1 MPMKALSTALLLFLI
16 APSPAVAQVPR
27 PDSAQGRTRTSRV
40 LGVYDDVGVVADAE
54 VIDLLSCRRSRD
66 STSAL
71 GGTATSCA
79 VAVTSSTGNVTLSWV
94 VALRDTAV
102 IRIRKI
108 GYADSSFAV
117 AVGPTDTAGVVVVLT
132 RLAQATLLPA
142 VTVVDSMQ
150 ARMYPLLRGFF
161 ERQRSGNGKFIG
173 PSLLRAMEERGIE
186 SVDVALSAIG
196 ANQRRAATLND
207 RRCLTAIYLDGQR
220 IPFDTT
226 KRPSQVRG
234 FIAPNLPY
242 TNPLML
248 KDFDAIEF
256 YKGPGTTPNIFL
268 DPEATCGSLVLWTRS
283 R

>member
-1 MPMKALSTALLLFLI
+1 MKALSAALLFLL
-16 APSPAVAQVPR
+16 AASSAVAQFPR
-27 PDSAQGRTRTSRV
+27 ADSAQGRTRISRV
-40 LGVYDDVGVVADAE
+40 LGVYDDFGVVADAE

-66 STSAL
+66 STDAS
-71 GGTATSCA
+71 GRNSTNCA
-79 VAVTSSTGNVTLSWV
+79 YAVTSPTGNVALSWV

-108 GYADSSFAV
+108 GYADTSFAV

-132 RLAQATLLPA
+132 RLAEATLLPT

-161 ERQRSGNGKFIG
+161 ERQRLGIGKFIG
-173 PSLLRAMEERGIE
+173 PSLLRAMEARGIE
-186 SVDVALSAIG
+186 SVDVAMSAIG
-196 ANQRRAATLND
+196 ANQRRAPTLND
-207 RRCLTAIYLDGQR
+207 RQCLTAVYLDGQR
-220 IPFDTT
+220 ISFDPS
-226 KRPSQVRG
+226 KRSSQVRG
-234 FIAPNLPY
+234 FIVPNLPY

-256 YKGPGTTPNIFL
+256 YKGPGTTPHLFL